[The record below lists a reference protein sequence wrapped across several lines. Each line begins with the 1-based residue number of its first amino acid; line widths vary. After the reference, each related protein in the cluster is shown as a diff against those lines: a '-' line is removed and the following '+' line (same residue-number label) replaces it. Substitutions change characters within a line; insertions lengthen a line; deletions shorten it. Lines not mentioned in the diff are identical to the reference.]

1 MEGVANKRRMVAI
14 NGGLGWGG
22 GGGGGGGEKINR
34 HTIFYLR
41 RSAHL

>member
-22 GGGGGGGEKINR
+22 GGEREEKINR